1 MNIVIEQGTLYDVDQ
16 LAQLYDDL
24 NDFLERTVNYP
35 GWIKGVYPTREDA
48 QKGIAGNT
56 LYVAKIAD
64 EIVGSVILNHTPEPA
79 YHGVDWLV
87 DAEYSNV
94 FVVHTFVVHPA
105 YLKNGVGKAIMDF
118 AISHCTDQQAKA
130 IRLDVYE
137 KNVPAIS
144 LYKKYGF
151 QYIDTV
157 DLGLGKYGLHYFHL
171 YEKVL

>member
-1 MNIVIEQGTLYDVDQ
+1 MNIVIKQGTIYDVEQ

-24 NDFLERTVNYP
+24 NDFLESNVNYP

-48 QKGIAGNT
+48 QKGIASNT
-56 LYVAKIAD
+56 LYIAKIAG
-64 EIVGSVILNHTPEPA
+64 EIVGSVILNHVPEAA
-79 YHGVDWLV
+79 YNGADWLV

-105 YLKNGVGKAIMDF
+105 YLKCGVGKAIMDF
-118 AISHCTDQQAKA
+118 AINHCIDQKAKA

-157 DLGLGKYGLHYFHL
+157 DLGLGKYGLHHFHL